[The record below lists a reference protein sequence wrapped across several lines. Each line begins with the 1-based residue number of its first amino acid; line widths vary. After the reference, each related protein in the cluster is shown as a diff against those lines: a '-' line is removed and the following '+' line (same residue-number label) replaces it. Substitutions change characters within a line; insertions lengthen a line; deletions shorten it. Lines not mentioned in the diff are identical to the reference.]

1 MIFYKSTQEKAIRL
15 RDTLFRSLLQ
25 HSMFL
30 IILALLETLNTFE
43 VETLVNR
50 IKDGETSAFSEMYDR
65 YSGALNGVVRR
76 FVADQDQ
83 ANDILQD
90 SFVKIWKNIERYDS
104 TKGSFYTWMLNVA
117 RNTSID
123 FLRKS
128 KKELKSEIQ
137 DLDSAVGIQSAV
149 KQNTSTIGLQKL
161 VETLVPEQQVII
173 EYLYFKGYTQQ
184 EVSDEL
190 DLPLGT
196 VKTRTRLAMRE
207 LRKYFTLL
215 VLWM

>member
-1 MIFYKSTQEKAIRL
+1 M
-15 RDTLFRSLLQ
+15 LLTNQ
-25 HSMFL
+25 LYQAVHIS
-30 IILALLETLNTFE
+30 IILINFVLLETLNTIE
-43 VETLVNR
+43 IETLVNR
-50 IKDGETSAFSEMYDR
+50 IKNGDSSAFSEMYDR
-65 YSGALNGVVRR
+65 YSAALNGVVRR
-76 FVADQDQ
+76 FVVDQDQ

-90 SFVKIWKNIERYDS
+90 SFVKIWKNIDRYDS

-123 FLRKS
+123 FLRKN

-137 DLDSAVGIQSAV
+137 DWESTVGVQNAVQ
-149 KQNTSTIGLQKL
+149 QNTSTIGLQKL
-161 VETLVPEQQVII
+161 VETLVPDQQVII

-190 DLPLGT
+190 ELPLGT

-207 LRKYFTLL
+207 LRKFFTLL